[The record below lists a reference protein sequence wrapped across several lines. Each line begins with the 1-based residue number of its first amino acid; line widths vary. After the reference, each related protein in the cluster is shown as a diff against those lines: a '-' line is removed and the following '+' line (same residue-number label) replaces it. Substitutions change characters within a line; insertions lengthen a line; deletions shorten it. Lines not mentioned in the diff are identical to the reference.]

1 MTKVFCVHY
10 AGEPFNLRRLP
21 LTSQAPEEPGKVCTQ
36 SSRCLCCEDSDS
48 YKARACVVS
57 AADDTLVYRSPC
69 SRSDAD
75 GSSD

>member
-10 AGEPFNLRRLP
+10 AGEPSNIRRLP
-21 LTSQAPEEPGKVCTQ
+21 LTSQAPEESGKVCTQ
-36 SSRCLCCEDSDS
+36 SPHCFCCENSDS
-48 YKARACVVS
+48 YTVRACVS
-57 AADDTLVYRSPC
+57 ASDDTLVYHSPC